1 MVLNQ
6 HLFNIIITKTYS
18 NKYFHSFLL
27 LFEYIIFIFPFFIE
41 TINKIQKYLD
51 ICKDV
56 YIAENDK

>member
-41 TINKIQKYLD
+41 TINKIKKYLD

-56 YIAENDK
+56 YITENDK

>member
-1 MVLNQ
+1 MMLNQ

-56 YIAENDK
+56 YITENDK

>member
-27 LFEYIIFIFPFFIE
+27 LFEYIIFIFPFLIE

-56 YIAENDK
+56 YITENDK